1 MKYGI
6 KNNKNS
12 YLAINKSF
20 LTFNYNTMDNLAIKR
35 HSLAHIMA
43 QAVKQLYPEAK
54 IATGPDTEDGFF
66 YDFDFWNTEF
76 SDKDLK
82 DVEKTM
88 KKIITQNQDFRK
100 FEVSFDE
107 ARKILDTMWE
117 WFKNELVNKIE
128 AGDFKNKE
136 KLSDRISF
144 YLNISKWWKESDI
157 QKFLMSFS
165 PLDKGEVSV
174 RTEGV
179 FPIELDGDQ
188 VKNLKFI
195 DMCTGPHVS
204 NTKELDPNSFKLARV
219 AGAYWLGNSDNK
231 QLTRIYAY
239 AFDNKEQLDA
249 HLHML
254 DEARKRDHR
263 IIGAKLKLFTIS
275 ELIGPG
281 LPLLQPAWMII
292 RQSIE
297 DYLWEMHSQKWYQK
311 VWTPHIAKEALYE
324 TSGHAAKFGDELFR
338 VFWKED
344 KFIMKPMNCPHH
356 MQIFADNQF
365 SYRDM
370 PVRYFEPATIYRDE
384 KSWQLSGLTRVRAI
398 TQDDGHLFCRVS
410 QIKEEV
416 KSITDIIKEYYN
428 TLWMTNDYW
437 VSLSVRWEDKSKY
450 LWGDDVWELAEWA
463 LEEAA
468 KENELPYRRV
478 EWEAAFYGPK
488 LDFMF
493 KDAIWR
499 EWQLATIQCDFNLPV
514 RFDLSFTNEN
524 NEKERPVVIHRAI
537 SWSFERGM
545 WVLIEH
551 FAWVFPLWMS
561 PRQVIVIPVLPMFD
575 EYASKVMLDLKIAWV
590 RVSGDFSTDWL
601 NKKVRNAET
610 MHNNYILVIWEQ
622 ELNNNTVSVRNY
634 KTKEQ
639 TVEWLEEFKSRI
651 LYEVKNRSL

>member
-1 MKYGI
+1 M
-6 KNNKNS
+6 N
-12 YLAINKSF
+12 
-20 LTFNYNTMDNLAIKR
+20 NLATKR

-66 YDFDFWNTEF
+66 YDFDFWDTEF

-82 DVEKTM
+82 DVEKAM

-117 WFKNELVNKIE
+117 WFKNELVSKIE

-136 KLSDRISF
+136 KLSDKISF
-144 YLNISKWWKESDI
+144 YLNISKWGKESSL
-157 QKFLMSFS
+157 QEFLKSNNFEKF
-165 PLDKGEVSV
+165 E
-174 RTEGV
+174 
-179 FPIELDGDQ
+179 ELDGDQ
-188 VKNLKFI
+188 IKNLKFI
-195 DMCTGPHVS
+195 DMCTGPHVE
-204 NTKELDPNSFKLARV
+204 NTKELDANSFKLARV
-219 AGAYWLGNSDNK
+219 AWAYWLGNSDNK

-239 AFDNKEQLDA
+239 AFDTKEQLDA

-254 DEARKRDHR
+254 DEAKKRDHR

-297 DYLWEMHSQKWYQK
+297 DYLWELHSQKWYQR

-370 PVRYFEPATIYRDE
+370 PVRYFEPATVYRDE
-384 KSWQLSGLTRVRAI
+384 KSGQLSGLTRVRAI
-398 TQDDGHLFCRVS
+398 TQDDWHLFCRVS

-416 KSITDIIKEYYN
+416 KSITDIIKQYYT
-428 TLWMTNDYW
+428 TLGMTDDYW
-437 VSLSVRWEDKSKY
+437 VSLSVRWDDKSKY
-450 LWGDDVWELAEWA
+450 LWGDDVWELAESA
-463 LEEAA
+463 LESASI
-468 KENELPYRRV
+468 ENKLPYKRV

-514 RFDLSFTNEN
+514 RFDLGFTNEN

-537 SWSFERGM
+537 SGSFERGM

-551 FAWVFPLWMS
+551 FAWVFPLWMA
-561 PRQVIVIPVLPMFD
+561 PRQVLIVPVLPMFD
-575 EYASKVMLDLKIAWV
+575 EYATSVMNELKSAWI
-590 RVSGDFSTDWL
+590 RVSADFSTDWL

-639 TVEWLEEFKSRI
+639 TVEGLEEFKNRVLS
-651 LYEVKNRSL
+651 EVKNRSL